1 MLGTSYA
8 ESVNAAAN
16 IFVGQTEA
24 PLVIRPYIKG
34 LSRSGL
40 FAVMV
45 GGLSTV
51 AGSVL
56 VGYSLLGAPLEYL
69 IAASFMAAPGA
80 LLMAKILM
88 PEDDPD
94 AIAREAALFATSSHG
109 AS

>member
-1 MLGTSYA
+1 MLISMNCRPVAAKISSRGTVLSA
-8 ESVNAAAN
+8 TAN

-24 PLVIRPYIKG
+24 PLVIRPYITR

-56 VGYSLLGAPLEYL
+56 VGYSLLGVRCP
-69 IAASFMAAPGA
+69 
-80 LLMAKILM
+80 
-88 PEDDPD
+88 
-94 AIAREAALFATSSHG
+94 T
-109 AS
+109 